1 MSFRLNTNT
10 TAKTA
15 HINNLRTNEEL
26 NKTLNKLSS
35 GLKINSSADDSSGLT
50 IADSLKSQSNALNQS
65 IKNANDAIG
74 ILQTADMAIEEQVKI
89 INAMKTKA
97 IQAAQDGQSNASR
110 KALQEDI
117 KRLREEFDNIA
128 NTTSFN
134 GMSLLSGSFTNK
146 EFEIGAYSRETIN
159 VSIGSTDGSKL
170 GTTSYKQSR
179 LLPIDQTNPFGDV
192 GLTLKNYDGTHDMEF
207 HGVPMGYHNGEGIG
221 VLADLINSYSDIT
234 GVRAAWVVEHKYSEP
249 NEALRGGT
257 TPIDFSINDIVI
269 GAIELEDY
277 DRKGS
282 LVRAINDVKLQTG
295 VEAYTDVMGG
305 LVMRSLDGRAIKIDS
320 SDMNTLDALKI
331 THTAASANSLVPQA
345 ITSPAAL
352 NAGAGIGYN
361 NALNRYE
368 IPFIDLSGKTFPIAT
383 NVPSTV
389 KQIELEFTNF
399 GVPSEFIRFYKK
411 SDFEAA
417 KLANP
422 TQSTNYGIISNW
434 LNINAAKIVNIVGDG
449 SYNHLQPSF
458 GLSVNSVD
466 PTYISSHDAS
476 VLADNGVGTVTFDLN
491 NTGEELYIEANGDFL
506 HLNHGYLDNTAPVQN
521 PFSNLTQNY
530 PEIYGPISVGKI
542 KLIHT
547 DFSREIETEGYGLE
561 YIGME
566 EDDAPYKYV
575 KGMDDMD
582 VVIKDTYE
590 NLFLQTPG
598 QDTIDICDSALIQ
611 LDKIRAHIGSSM
623 QNLESTINNIST
635 ARVSLNSAESQIRD
649 VDFAEESA
657 NFSKQNILAQSG
669 NFAMSHANI
678 TQEAV
683 LRLLEI

>member
-1 MSFRLNTNT
+1 MSFKLNTNIAAT
-10 TAKTA
+10 NA
-15 HINNLRTNEEL
+15 HIYNSRTNQEL
-26 NKTLNKLSS
+26 DKSLNRLSS

-89 INAMKTKA
+89 INTMKTKA

-117 KRLREEFDNIA
+117 RRLREEFDNIA

-179 LLPIDQTNPFGDV
+179 LLPIDQANPFGDV

-221 VLADLINSYSDIT
+221 VLADLINSYSDVT
-234 GVRAAWVVEHKYSEP
+234 NVRAAWVVEHKYSEP
-249 NEALRGGT
+249 NEALIAGT
-257 TPIDFSINDIVI
+257 TPNDFAINDIVI
-269 GAIELEDY
+269 GSIPVDDY

-282 LVRAINDVKLQTG
+282 LVWAINEVKLQTG

-305 LVMRSLDGRAIKIDS
+305 LVLNSLDGRAIKIDS
-320 SDMNTLDALKI
+320 NDMNTLDAMRI
-331 THTAASANSLVPQA
+331 THTAASANSLIPQA
-345 ITSPAAL
+345 ITSPAAQ

-368 IPFIDLSGKTFPIAT
+368 IPFIDLSGKIFPIAT
-383 NVPSTV
+383 NVPSTINR
-389 KQIELEFTNF
+389 IELEFTNF
-399 GVPSEFIRFYKK
+399 DWPGEFIRFYKK
-411 SDFEAA
+411 SDFETA
-417 KLANP
+417 KLATGIANP
-422 TQSTNYGIISNW
+422 TTIADYASISNW
-434 LNINAAKIVNIVGDG
+434 LDINAAKIVNIVANN
-449 SYNHLQPSF
+449 SMPASHTQPDF
-458 GLSVNSVD
+458 GLLVDSVD
-466 PTYISSHDAS
+466 PAYVSSHDIS
-476 VLADNGVGTVTFDLN
+476 LLADVGVGTVAFDLN
-491 NTGEELYIEANGDFL
+491 NTGEDLYIEARGAFL
-506 HLNHGYLDNTAPVQN
+506 NLNNGYLYNTAPVQN

-561 YIGME
+561 YIGMK

-582 VVIKDTYE
+582 VVVKDTY
-590 NLFLQTPG
+590 
-598 QDTIDICDSALIQ
+598 
-611 LDKIRAHIGSSM
+611 
-623 QNLESTINNIST
+623 
-635 ARVSLNSAESQIRD
+635 
-649 VDFAEESA
+649 
-657 NFSKQNILAQSG
+657 
-669 NFAMSHANI
+669 
-678 TQEAV
+678 
-683 LRLLEI
+683 